1 VTGSTPCTAERAH
14 KLWDAMPR
22 RRRARSRG
30 AAAAAARAG
39 GGRRRR
45 RRRRG
50 PPRPAQPHATTEDPS
65 NRWRG
70 RNRRRFSL
78 ARSGRVV
85 GSSFGATAKTPVRSR
100 SWASCLPRR
109 LDLWT
114 C

>member
-1 VTGSTPCTAERAH
+1 MHRKEPISCGMRCVCP
-14 KLWDAMPR
+14 
-22 RRRARSRG
+22 
-30 AAAAAARAG
+30 AAAA
-39 GGRRRR
+39 
-45 RRRRG
+45 